1 MRPTTPPAATV
12 RPPTADAPRPARTRA
27 RWRVALALV
36 AAAFA
41 APALAAFPE
50 KPLKIIVGQ
59 AAGGSSDLISRFVA
73 EAVSPILGQRV
84 VVENKPG
91 MNGIIGADQVARETP
106 DGHLIFQC
114 PMSTM
119 AISPQLINAKVPSDP
134 GVELIPIANLVL
146 SSYGLV
152 VAASS
157 PYRQVADVVAAARA
171 KPGQITFASP
181 GPGSAQHLSGEFVK
195 RLAKVDMVHVP
206 YKGAAPAVLDL
217 IGGRID
223 FMITNLGDIAR
234 QVQAGQ
240 LRLLAQGDPSKFP
253 LFPDLPRI
261 ADTLPGF
268 EVTGWFGLCGPKAMP
283 AEAVRRW
290 DEAVRQVMNDP
301 AFLKRLQDS
310 GFNPLYEGPEAFAR
324 RLDGDR
330 RRWREVIQAGKV
342 GQQ

>member
-1 MRPTTPPAATV
+1 MKPWMK
-12 RPPTADAPRPARTRA
+12 TARL
-27 RWRVALALV
+27 ALALLAGSL
-36 AAAFA
+36 AAL
-41 APALAAFPE
+41 PAQAAFPDR
-50 KPLKIIVGQ
+50 PLRIIVGQ
-59 AAGGSSDLISRFVA
+59 APGGSSDLISRFVG
-73 EAVSPILGQRV
+73 EAVAPLLGQRV

-91 MNGIIGADQVARETP
+91 MNGIIGADIVAREVA

-119 AISPQLINAKVPSDP
+119 AISGQLIGAKVPLDP
-134 GVELIPIANLVL
+134 GAELIPLSNLVL

-152 VAASS
+152 VASGS
-157 PYRQVADVVAAARA
+157 PYRNVSEIVAAARTR
-171 KPGQITFASP
+171 PGQITFGSP
-181 GPGSAQHLSGEFVK
+181 GPGSAQHLSGELLK
-195 RLAKVDMVHVP
+195 RLGQVDMLHIP

-240 LRLLAQGDPSKFP
+240 LRLLAQGDPSRFP

-261 ADTLPGF
+261 ADAFPGF
-268 EVTGWFGLCGPKAMP
+268 EVTGWFGLCGPKGMP

-290 DEAVRQVMNDP
+290 DDAVRRVMQDP
-301 AFLKRLQDS
+301 AFVKRLQDS
-310 GFNPLYEGPEAFAR
+310 GFTPLYEGTEAFAKR
-324 RLDGDR
+324 IESDR